1 MSTGERATED
11 RAAAIGA
18 LTATLNA
25 GLAADE
31 SAADEA
37 QRVAAS
43 PWLASNSLLL
53 IKDRDGVFDTEVAA
67 VSDYRYD
74 DVLIHAARHDPARKL
89 RDVKSGRDL
98 LAAILAEKHDWVAGD
113 EFYSCSQAVD
123 YAGLNHESRVPGS
136 ACSDPDRAGRTCDC
150 GRDARVERL
159 LRILAGV
166 YEDGGR

>member
-1 MSTGERATED
+1 MTTGERATEN

-18 LTATLNA
+18 LTASLKD
-25 GLAADE
+25 GLAKDE
-31 SAADEA
+31 AAADEA
-37 QRVAAS
+37 QRAAAS

-53 IKDRDGVFDTEVAA
+53 IMDRDGVFDTEVAA

-89 RDVKSGRDL
+89 RDVKAGRDL
-98 LAAILAEKHDWVAGD
+98 LAAILTEPHDYIPGD
-113 EFYSCSQAVD
+113 AWYSCSQAVD
-123 YAGLNHESRVPGS
+123 PGSDDKEPGS
-136 ACSDPDRAGRTCDC
+136 ACLDDDRRGDPCDC

-166 YEDGGR
+166 YEEGGR

>member
-1 MSTGERATED
+1 MTTGERATEN

-18 LTATLNA
+18 LTASLKD
-25 GLAADE
+25 GLAKDE
-31 SAADEA
+31 AAADEA
-37 QRVAAS
+37 QRAAAS

-53 IKDRDGVFDTEVAA
+53 IMDRDGVFDTEVAA

-98 LAAILAEKHDWVAGD
+98 LAAILAEPHEVVDGD
-113 EFYSCSQAVD
+113 GWYSCSQAINSYSGD
-123 YAGLNHESRVPGS
+123 EEPGS
-136 ACSDPDRAGRTCDC
+136 GCIDDNRRGQPCDC
-150 GRDARVERL
+150 GRDSRVERL

-166 YEDGGR
+166 YEEGAGHD